1 MDCNRRALKVSIA
14 QVNVFLILR
23 TVFSR
28 ENGKMTTRIKIVH
41 ESLAGIRWRKLEFQI
56 VCEVEF
62 AVCVPSVLVS
72 LVEGPNTRFVLVG
85 TAVNTS
91 VA

>member
-1 MDCNRRALKVSIA
+1 MPSYFAHS
-14 QVNVFLILR
+14 VFL
-23 TVFSR
+23 
-28 ENGKMTTRIKIVH
+28 GKGINYFIEIKIFH
-41 ESLAGIRWRKLEFQI
+41 ESCAGISWRKLEFQI

-62 AVCVPSVLVS
+62 AICVPSVLVS
-72 LVEGPNTRFVLVG
+72 LDEGPNTRFFLHG